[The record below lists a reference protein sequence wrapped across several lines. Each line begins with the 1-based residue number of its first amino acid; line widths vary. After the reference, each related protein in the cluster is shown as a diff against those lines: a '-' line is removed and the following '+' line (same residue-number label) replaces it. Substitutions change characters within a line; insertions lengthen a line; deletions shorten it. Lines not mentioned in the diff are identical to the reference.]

1 MSSKA
6 PIADVVATRSPRSRL
21 APGGFTLIELVI
33 ALIIA
38 AVLAVIAMTSYAAQ
52 MRKSAR
58 AEAQATLVDA
68 ASRQQQ
74 FLVDRRRYGGSLTV
88 LGAAPPPDLA
98 SKYNFVVAA
107 LDGPPPAF
115 TMTAQ
120 AIGDQAKDK
129 CPTLTI
135 DDAGNRT
142 PPECW

>member
-6 PIADVVATRSPRSRL
+6 PNADVVVVRSGRSRR
-21 APGGFTLIELVI
+21 ACGGFTLIELLI

-88 LGAAPPPDLA
+88 LGATPPRDLA